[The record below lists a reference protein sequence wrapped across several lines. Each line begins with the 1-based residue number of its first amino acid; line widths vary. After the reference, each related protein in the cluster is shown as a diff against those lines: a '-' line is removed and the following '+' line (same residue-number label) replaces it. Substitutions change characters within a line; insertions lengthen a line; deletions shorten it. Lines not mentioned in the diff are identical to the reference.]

1 LLPCGQENITWRSF
15 FEALAFLSVAGGEK
29 SFYHEGHEEHEERQV
44 WLAFGQEYPFA
55 VFFASFVF
63 LSEAGG
69 KKSIYHEGV
78 DGHCYESNPWSR

>member
-55 VFFASFVF
+55 VFFASFGGNRDVSNF
-63 LSEAGG
+63 LTFPFE
-69 KKSIYHEGV
+69 
-78 DGHCYESNPWSR
+78 R